1 MQHSCRDIFLY
12 EFPFDLTVCLRMVDV
27 FLKISI
33 PAPTFLVMMSRNEA
47 RDLDLLNKSYSSLFI
62 FWKLKMTHDLFG
74 VMFYEVQTSCLYKSL
89 VLKCFHGLER
99 EKNYRIWLPTSGI
112 SSCGISQGK
121 IIPVNWLHCYRF
133 LVVQAFIP
141 SSPIQ

>member
-1 MQHSCRDIFLY
+1 MQHSCRDNFLH

-62 FWKLKMTHDLFG
+62 FRKVKMTYDLFG

-89 VLKCFHGLER
+89 VLKCFYGLER
-99 EKNYRIWLPTSGI
+99 EKNYRM
-112 SSCGISQGK
+112 
-121 IIPVNWLHCYRF
+121 
-133 LVVQAFIP
+133 
-141 SSPIQ
+141 